1 MQIHGFQKMT
11 LLDYP
16 GRVAATVFTAGCNLR
31 CPFCHNAAL
40 VTKINLADE
49 LDPEYVMEYLKKRRG
64 ILDGVCVTGGE
75 PLLSE
80 GVFELL
86 KKIKDLGYPV
96 KLDTNGTFP
105 ERLRRAVFGGLCD
118 TVAMDIKNS
127 PERYAETVGVPGLDL
142 GPIRESVEFL
152 KSGAV
157 DHEFRTTV
165 APELHTEDDIEKIG
179 QWLKGSDRYFLQAF
193 KDSGEL
199 IGGGFTSPSEE
210 FMKNL
215 QKIALKYIEKVEIRG
230 IG

>member
-86 KKIKDLGYPV
+86 KKIKDLGYSV